1 VQPTTRSLARHC
13 TTCGEPLRRL
23 PDAQFCEACGAPLE
37 HPDPPRPTGYL
48 RRIAALTADWLL
60 LLAIAAPAY
69 VWIESLDTPNADEAA
84 LYAVGNVVMYGT
96 PFLYWALVPA
106 LWGGRT
112 LGRGLFRIRIA
123 RAGDGAAVSYGRALG
138 RSMFVVLLLITLI
151 PILVD
156 LLLPLWG
163 KHQSICDRVTDTV
176 VTPLMIACD
185 GNGRASGTND
195 AAAVPAG

>member
-1 VQPTTRSLARHC
+1 M
-13 TTCGEPLRRL
+13 
-23 PDAQFCEACGAPLE
+23 
-37 HPDPPRPTGYL
+37 
-48 RRIAALTADWLL
+48 AALTADWLL

-69 VWIESLDTPNADEAA
+69 AWIESMDTPNADEAA
-84 LYAVGNVVMYGT
+84 FYAVGNVVMYGT

-138 RSMFVVLLLITLI
+138 RSMFVVLLVITFI

-176 VTPLMIACD
+176 VTPLMIAGD

-195 AAAVPAG
+195 AAAVTAG

>member
-1 VQPTTRSLARHC
+1 MQPTASSLARHC
-13 TTCGEPLRRL
+13 TTCGQPLRQL
-23 PDAQFCEACGAPLE
+23 PDAHFCEACGAPLE
-37 HPDPPRPTGYL
+37 HPDPPRPTAYL
-48 RRIAALTADWLL
+48 RRMAALTADWLL

-69 VWIESLDTPNADEAA
+69 AWIESMDTPNADEAA
-84 LYAVGNVVMYGT
+84 FYAVGNVVMYGT

-112 LGRGLFRIRIA
+112 LRRGLFRIRIA

-138 RSMFVVLLLITLI
+138 RSMFVVLLVITFI

-176 VTPLMIACD
+176 VTPLMIAGD

-195 AAAVPAG
+195 AAAVTAG